1 MEDNF
6 MKESNKINRR
16 QFMGT
21 SLAATAGLL
30 ANINSTSQGAQ
41 KKKSNM
47 KVGLYSIT
55 FLGIWYRG
63 EALSLE
69 EMIKRAK
76 RYGYEGI
83 EIDGKR
89 PHGNPLDWPT
99 KRCRELRSFSDGEG
113 IEIHGVAANNDF
125 SSPIP
130 EYRECQIAYVKELI
144 RMTSDLG
151 ARTLRMFL
159 AWPGVTKHPQ
169 LAQYTIAKDIWKY
182 THTKFTEEQIWT
194 WCREGIAECAKYAE
208 DAGVILALQ
217 NHAPVI
223 WSYRDVLRM
232 VKQVN
237 SPSLKV
243 SLDVPIM
250 VDKRPEN
257 IRRAAKAVGNL
268 QVLSHFGGEYD
279 RDKNGKI
286 KGAKFYTPFIQAM
299 HEIGYSGYLS
309 YELCHPLPKVN
320 GQTVGLEFAEK
331 NARLAAEFMRGII
344 TEVTKA

>member
-1 MEDNF
+1 M
-6 MKESNKINRR
+6 NRR
-16 QFMGT
+16 QFMDT
-21 SLAATAGLL
+21 SLTATAGMV
-30 ANINSTSQGAQ
+30 ANLNRASQGGQ
-41 KKKSNM
+41 KKSSNM

-63 EALSLE
+63 EALTLE
-69 EMIKRAK
+69 QTIERAK
-76 RYGYEGI
+76 KYGYEGI

-99 KRCRELRSFSDGEG
+99 RRCKELKAISQGES

-169 LAQYTIAKDIWKY
+169 IAQYTIARNIWKQ
-182 THTKFTEEQIWT
+182 THEKFSEEEIWS
-194 WCREGIAECAKYAE
+194 WCREGLVECARYAE

-223 WSYRDVLRM
+223 RNYRDVLKM
-232 VKQVN
+232 VKEVN
-237 SPSLKV
+237 SPNLKV
-243 SLDVPIM
+243 SLDAPIM
-250 VDKRPEN
+250 ADKSPEN
-257 IRRAAKAVGNL
+257 IRRAAKAVGDL
-268 QVLSHFGGEYD
+268 QVLSHFGGEYE
-279 RDKNGKI
+279 RDKDSKI
-286 KGAKFYTPFIQAM
+286 EGATFYRPFIRAM

-309 YELCHPLPKVN
+309 YELCHSLPVVN
-320 GQTVGLEFAEK
+320 GQTVGVEYAEK
-331 NARLAAEFMRGII
+331 NAQLAAKFMRGLIM
-344 TEVTKA
+344 EVTKG